1 MKSKK
6 KKNHTTDDTAP
17 PKPVTN
23 GYSVLDKCA
32 LYIQF
37 IIAVAAIGTLLIVI
51 YQMVVQTRAWIT
63 VKGAEIVEI
72 KENKP
77 ITAKVVLINSGK
89 SPALDTTIHSNI
101 NIYYNPIP
109 DPLPYGNSKGPV
121 AHSVLGPDNTFGS
134 FITKKEDLS
143 SQELQGI
150 LDNKAAIY
158 IYGVIEYQD
167 IFNFKRQ
174 TKYCM
179 VSRRGSLSLVACE
192 NHNAAN

>member
-6 KKNHTTDDTAP
+6 TKNNTAEDTKP
-17 PKPVTN
+17 SQPVTN
-23 GYSVLDKCA
+23 VYSVSDKPA
-32 LYIQF
+32 VFIQS
-37 IIAVAAIGTLLIVI
+37 IIAIAAIATLLVVT
-51 YQMVVQTRAWIT
+51 YQMVIQTRAWIT
-63 VKGAEIVEI
+63 IKGAELIEI

-77 ITAKVVLINSGK
+77 ITAKVVFINSGK

-121 AHSVLGPDNTFGS
+121 AHNVLGPDNTFGNI
-134 FITKKEDLS
+134 ITKKEDLA

-150 LDNKAAIY
+150 LDDKASIY
-158 IYGVIEYQD
+158 VYGVIEYRD
-167 IFNFKRQ
+167 IFKFKRQ

-179 VSRRGSLSLVACE
+179 VSRRGSLSFVACE
-192 NHNAAN
+192 NHNTAN